1 MTVTVHGWAF
11 SPYVRAVRIALNEKG
26 VAHDH
31 LPLSPPDLA
40 TPEGRALSPFG
51 RIPVFHHGDLRLH
64 ETPAILRYVDG
75 VFPGP
80 RLHAED
86 PLADA
91 LSTAIIS
98 AASAYLYPT
107 AVMGVFFNQAY
118 VLANGGTPIGAAVA
132 EAATAADPVLEAMD
146 ALVVQLLSVT
156 KGPWLHGETFGA
168 ADAVLA
174 PMIQNLAM
182 AEAGRAL
189 LARRPAI
196 SDWFARASQR
206 PSLVATQAPVPNF
219 GLPPGT

>member
-31 LPLSPPDLA
+31 RPLSPSDLA

-51 RIPVFHHGDLRLH
+51 RIPVFQHGDVRLH

-75 VFPGP
+75 AFPGP

-86 PLADA
+86 PLAD
-91 LSTAIIS
+91 S

-118 VLANGGTPIGAAVA
+118 VLANGGTPIDAAVA

-146 ALVVQLLSVT
+146 GLGAQLLAVT

-182 AEAGRAL
+182 AEAGQAL
-189 LARRPAI
+189 LARRLAI